1 MNKFILL
8 ASASAIILPGLSIPA
23 YGGCGKIL
31 MEATTKKDTLPVKY
45 KKLVRENKELKA
57 ELENCMSRKEELRNS
72 IENLNAQI
80 SSLESEKAN
89 LEYELSNMPSREELE
104 AKIRTLEE
112 QQ

>member
-8 ASASAIILPGLSIPA
+8 ASAIILSGLSIPA

-45 KKLVRENKELKA
+45 RKLIKENEEMKA
-57 ELENCMSRKEELRNS
+57 ELENCMSRKEELQSS
-72 IENLNAQI
+72 IGNLNDQI